1 MNKYIFMIL
10 VIWNN
15 YEKILSILFTHILA
29 MRKSIRFSVIGL
41 ELVFSNCEYSF
52 YFGLL
57 SLYVTLVVPRTFRY
71 IYITVFY
78 SLFFA
83 VMLHNSLKFLS
94 ERRVGRPKTCITQ
107 TYSLCACPQF
117 GTCYLAFV
125 VGSSLLY
132 LCFVNCFIM
141 NQSVS
146 LLDGAFS
153 YFSCRDHESRLY
165 NMSFFSL
172 LKVVQLTLI
181 ASF

>member
-1 MNKYIFMIL
+1 
-10 VIWNN
+10 
-15 YEKILSILFTHILA
+15 
-29 MRKSIRFSVIGL
+29 MRKSCPYCLLIFWLCANTYVSQLLAQSQFLVTANTLFISVFCL
-41 ELVFSNCEYSF
+41 HMLRQLCLVLFVIFNRI
-52 YFGLL
+52 
-57 SLYVTLVVPRTFRY
+57 V
-71 IYITVFY
+71 TVFTVC
-78 SLFFA
+78 SFA

-94 ERRVGRPKTCITQ
+94 ERRVRRSKTCIIQ

-153 YFSCRDHESRLY
+153 YFSCRNLESRLY
-165 NMSFFSL
+165 DMSFFSL